1 MGQRRQHHHNNKRQN
16 RPASAAPVLA
26 RPAYESIERKP
37 KVTYGKAFILLEDAQ
52 KNVFVFNAGQWVQ
65 YEKSIAQ
72 CRQDC
77 QVKELPQ
84 RINNMTR
91 YEVCEPLASGA

>member
-1 MGQRRQHHHNNKRQN
+1 
-16 RPASAAPVLA
+16 
-26 RPAYESIERKP
+26 
-37 KVTYGKAFILLEDAQ
+37 
-52 KNVFVFNAGQWVQ
+52 VFNAGQWVQ
-65 YEKSIAQ
+65 YQKSIAQ

>member
-26 RPAYESIERKP
+26 RPAFESIERKP

-91 YEVCEPLASGA
+91 YEVSEPLASGA